1 MCDAPLM
8 KVGNGQLSNGHL
20 LPDSYRFTTRVP
32 EHAGGTY
39 PMLSRPPRTLRAVT
53 GLIAG
58 AAALGGVFCH
68 NYFTQEYGADYVLND
83 AAARQATGTPVT
95 LNYASNSNP
104 AEDWTIWPAGT
115 VDQLAAFGIVRHA
128 LALHYGADEAFEADY
143 APYGTPTGL
152 CAGLASDGKWRERDP
167 AVVRG
172 ERPDGVGVRRR
183 GCVWRLR
190 AAHQR
195 V

>member
-58 AAALGGVFCH
+58 AAALSLIPAGAASAASRPHPNARPDATAPCGVFCH
-68 NYFTQEYGADYVLND
+68 NYFTQEYGADYVL
-83 AAARQATGTPVT
+83 RSEERRVGKECR
-95 LNYASNSNP
+95 SRWS
-104 AEDWTIWPAGT
+104 
-115 VDQLAAFGIVRHA
+115 
-128 LALHYGADEAFEADY
+128 
-143 APYGTPTGL
+143 PY
-152 CAGLASDGKWRERDP
+152 
-167 AVVRG
+167 
-172 ERPDGVGVRRR
+172 
-183 GCVWRLR
+183 
-190 AAHQR
+190 H
-195 V
+195 

>member
-1 MCDAPLM
+1 
-8 KVGNGQLSNGHL
+8 
-20 LPDSYRFTTRVP
+20 
-32 EHAGGTY
+32 
-39 PMLSRPPRTLRAVT
+39 MLSRPPRTLRAVT

-58 AAALGGVFCH
+58 AAALSLIPAGAASAASRPHPNARPDATAPCGVFCH

-128 LALHYGADEAFEADY
+128 LALHYGADEAFEAEY